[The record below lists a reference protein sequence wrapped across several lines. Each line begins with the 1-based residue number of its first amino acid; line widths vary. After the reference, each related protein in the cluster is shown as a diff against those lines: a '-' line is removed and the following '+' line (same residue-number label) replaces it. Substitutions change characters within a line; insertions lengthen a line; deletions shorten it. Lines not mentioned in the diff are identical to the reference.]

1 MNDNSPGISI
11 SCLHLFTGVGK
22 TSLIKSIVQT
32 CEDIVHVDPLSPNH
46 PSIDQL
52 PSRKS
57 KSKAS
62 SASVRS
68 TNKIT
73 EVYAS
78 TKAYPTWWSDI
89 EGSNVLRRRKS
100 MGDTVLER
108 NLCFVDTPGYS
119 HGMSRMESIES
130 ILQYV
135 EAQYGKSF
143 ADTIGSKGDFVSL
156 LSGSGGFQ
164 VDVVLYMIAQG
175 MLPMLLL
182 NPIAADDY
190 YRSQRRGRH
199 LSPTSGNT
207 HQCDSSNRQVRHTIP
222 RRD

>member
-1 MNDNSPGISI
+1 M
-11 SCLHLFTGVGK
+11 
-22 TSLIKSIVQT
+22 QT
-32 CEDIVHVDPLSPNH
+32 CEDIVHVDPLSPNLPH
-46 PSIDQL
+46 IDQL

-57 KSKAS
+57 KGRPS
-62 SASVRS
+62 STNVRS

-78 TKAYPTWWSDI
+78 TKPYPTWWSDI
-89 EGSNVLRRRKS
+89 EESKVLRRRKS

-135 EAQYGKSF
+135 EAQFSKPF
-143 ADTIGSKGDFVSL
+143 ADTVGSQGDFVSL

-175 MLPMLLL
+175 MSSMLFSDQIL
-182 NPIAADDY
+182 ADRC
-190 YRSQRRGRH
+190 YRSQRRGH
-199 LSPTSGNT
+199 HISPTSSNT
-207 HQCDSSNRQVRHTIP
+207 HQCYSPYRQVRHTIP
-222 RRD
+222 QRD